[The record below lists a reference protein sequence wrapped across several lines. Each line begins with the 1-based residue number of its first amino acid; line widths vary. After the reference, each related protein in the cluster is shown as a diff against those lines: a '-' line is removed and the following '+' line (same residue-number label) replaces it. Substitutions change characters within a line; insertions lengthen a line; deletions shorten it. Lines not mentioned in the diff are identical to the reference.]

1 MWTFAKRAIIE
12 DTISLS
18 EIIISYVAVVGALAL
33 VRKSRTVDAEEVTS
47 VSYEVRIYLRG
58 RGWWQPHVL
67 FVYPT
72 FGKMADKGAF

>member
-58 RGWWQPHVL
+58 EGVVATPCTICLPNFWQN
-67 FVYPT
+67 
-72 FGKMADKGAF
+72 G